1 VSVGISRTQLCARS
15 SRRNDTGGDHII
27 LSHRRVRTVE
37 KVQVI
42 RVYLLVV
49 SLPAQAPAKC
59 SWGLSPL
66 VETTGRNSATS
77 PALASDRS
85 IRSASVSSERPAR
98 SRHKGG
104 SRTAAMPAKCLQGL
118 ATALCQQSCAGAGM
132 VLPMSEAPSRAGA
145 IWLTYQQV
153 AERLGLRSA
162 GAAAARARRGKWPKR
177 IKNDTLEAEV
187 CVPADLLAAGPQKQ
201 RERHQPVGPA
211 ADATTLVEAVAAAV
225 APLQALIETLSG
237 ELKAARGTND
247 ALRDQL
253 AAAQAEA
260 AELRG
265 KSAANEAALEREVID
280 RRALQQQADHIRR
293 ERRAAQERV
302 AQLQANI
309 REEQGRLQT
318 TEDLVTRLKRELNEA
333 QRAKERRGWWQWLSG
348 RR

>member
-1 VSVGISRTQLCARS
+1 
-15 SRRNDTGGDHII
+15 
-27 LSHRRVRTVE
+27 
-37 KVQVI
+37 
-42 RVYLLVV
+42 
-49 SLPAQAPAKC
+49 
-59 SWGLSPL
+59 
-66 VETTGRNSATS
+66 
-77 PALASDRS
+77 
-85 IRSASVSSERPAR
+85 
-98 SRHKGG
+98 
-104 SRTAAMPAKCLQGL
+104 
-118 ATALCQQSCAGAGM
+118 
-132 VLPMSEAPSRAGA
+132 MSEAPSRACA

-162 GAAAARARRGKWPKR
+162 GAAAARARRGNWPKR

-201 RERHQPVGPA
+201 RERRQPVGPP

-225 APLQALIETLSG
+225 APLQALIENLSG

-309 REEQGRLQT
+309 REEQARLQT

-333 QRAKERRGWWQWLSG
+333 QRVKERRGWWQWLSG